1 MLTCMCGFFA
11 LWYMYKLNKHKGK
24 QMIKFNWILFTIV
37 FGGAGIALMYLGE
50 LMLGYAM
57 CVAVLGCLF
66 VANNTG
72 QLFEQEDP
80 TYDEEEGED
89 Y

>member
-1 MLTCMCGFFA
+1 
-11 LWYMYKLNKHKGK
+11 
-24 QMIKFNWILFTIV
+24 MIKFTWIVFTIV
-37 FGGAGIALMYLGE
+37 FGGAGIALMALGD

-57 CVAVLGCLF
+57 CVAVLGWLF

-72 QLFEQEDP
+72 QLFEEEDP
-80 TYDEEEGED
+80 TYDEEEADD

>member
-1 MLTCMCGFFA
+1 MV
-11 LWYMYKLNKHKGK
+11 
-24 QMIKFNWILFTIV
+24 KFNWILFTLV
-37 FGGAGIALMYLGE
+37 FGGAGVALMYLGE

-57 CVAVLGCLF
+57 CVAVLGWLF

-72 QLFEQEDP
+72 QLFEEDED
-80 TYDEEEGED
+80 YDEESADD

>member
-57 CVAVLGCLF
+57 CVAVLGWLF

-72 QLFEQEDP
+72 QLFEEEDP

>member
-1 MLTCMCGFFA
+1 V
-11 LWYMYKLNKHKGK
+11 YYKCTSKETLNKLGK
-24 QMIKFNWILFTIV
+24 QMVKFNWIVFTLA
-37 FGGAGIALMYLGE
+37 FGGAGVALMYLGE

-57 CVAVLGCLF
+57 CVAVLGWLF

-72 QLFEQEDP
+72 QLFEEEDP
-80 TYDEEEGED
+80 TYDEDDAD

>member
-1 MLTCMCGFFA
+1 
-11 LWYMYKLNKHKGK
+11 
-24 QMIKFNWILFTIV
+24 MIKFTWIVFTIV
-37 FGGAGIALMYLGE
+37 FGGAGVALMALGE

-57 CVAVLGCLF
+57 CVAVLGWLF

-72 QLFEQEDP
+72 QLFEPEDED
-80 TYDEEEGED
+80 YDEESADD

>member
-1 MLTCMCGFFA
+1 
-11 LWYMYKLNKHKGK
+11 
-24 QMIKFNWILFTIV
+24 MIKFTWIVFTIV
-37 FGGAGIALMYLGE
+37 FGGAGIALMALGD
-50 LMLGYAM
+50 LMLGYAI
-57 CVAVLGCLF
+57 CVAVLGWLF

-72 QLFEQEDP
+72 QLFEDEDP